1 MPSHVRLF
9 CDSMDWGFPGKHTGV
24 GCHLIS
30 PGNLPD
36 PGIKPVSCLHL
47 LNCRGI
53 FFFQCV
59 SFSFLFY
66 SFIFSSWRLI
76 TLQYCSGFCHT
87 LTWISHGFTCVP
99 HPEPPSPSHPSGSS
113 QFTSPKGD
121 SLQLSYWGSQNW
133 MHVQSHPSLCDL
145 MECRLPGSVHG
156 IFQTRILE
164 WVAMPS
170 SMGSSR
176 PKDWTHVSWISCV
189 GRQILCHCTTWEA
202 PSKKKKKKFY
212 LFLAVLGLCC
222 CAGFSPAE
230 SWVCSVL
237 VVCWPQ

>member
-1 MPSHVRLF
+1 
-9 CDSMDWGFPGKHTGV
+9 MDWDFPGKNTGV
-24 GCHLIS
+24 GCHFLS

-47 LNCRGI
+47 LHCRRI
-53 FFFQCV
+53 LYCWATREAKIECV
-59 SFSFLFY
+59 FSLIQLFAT
-66 SFIFSSWRLI
+66 F
-76 TLQYCSGFCHT
+76 
-87 LTWISHGFTCVP
+87 
-99 HPEPPSPSHPSGSS
+99 
-113 QFTSPKGD
+113 
-121 SLQLSYWGSQNW
+121 
-133 MHVQSHPSLCDL
+133 

-202 PSKKKKKKFY
+202 PYKKIIII
-212 LFLAVLGLCC
+212 LFIFGCLGLCC
-222 CAGFSPAE
+222 CMGFPPAV
-230 SWVCSVL
+230 SWVSSIVA
-237 VVCWPQ
+237 VCWLQ